1 MAINLNDS
9 IVAHDNSTPP
19 NGTKQG
25 VKIVGSKL
33 YIYIYIYINSS
44 DDPKPCK
51 V

>member
-33 YIYIYIYINSS
+33 YIYIYIYIYIY
-44 DDPKPCK
+44 KF
-51 V
+51 